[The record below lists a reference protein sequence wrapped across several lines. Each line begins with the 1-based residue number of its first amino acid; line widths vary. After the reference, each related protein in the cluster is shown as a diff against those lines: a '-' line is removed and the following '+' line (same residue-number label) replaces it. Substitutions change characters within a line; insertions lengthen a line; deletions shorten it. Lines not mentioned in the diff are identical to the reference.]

1 VDNKALNDQIDDL
14 NAAAAKGPAAGALA
28 TFAKERERHVAVAEE
43 ASVRPGDAIPDADL
57 LDTHSAP
64 TTLHSVLAG
73 RPAVLVFYRGAWCPY
88 CNLTLRVYE
97 QQLVPKLTELGVQ
110 LIAVSPQ
117 KPDNSLSTEEA
128 NGLSYAVLS
137 DPGNQLTSS
146 LNILAPEVGQET
158 IEARESIG
166 TDVASHNADGTS
178 RVPMPT
184 TVVVDQSGTIRWI
197 DVRPDWA
204 TRSEP
209 EEILDAVAQLDAN

>member
-1 VDNKALNDQIDDL
+1 MDTKPLNGQIDDL
-14 NAAAAKGPAAGALA
+14 NAEAAKGPAAGALA
-28 TFAKERERHVAVAEE
+28 TFGKERERHLEVAEE
-43 ASVRPGDAIPDADL
+43 AAVKPGDAIPDAEL
-57 LDTHSAP
+57 LDTDSTA

-73 RPAVLVFYRGAWCPY
+73 SPAVVVFYRGAWCPY

-137 DPGNQLTSS
+137 DPGNRLTSA
-146 LNILAPEVGQET
+146 LGILAPEVGQET

-184 TVVVDQSGTIRWI
+184 TIVVDREGTIRWI
-197 DVRPDWA
+197 DVHPDWA

-209 EEILDAVAQLDAN
+209 ADILDAVARLDAN